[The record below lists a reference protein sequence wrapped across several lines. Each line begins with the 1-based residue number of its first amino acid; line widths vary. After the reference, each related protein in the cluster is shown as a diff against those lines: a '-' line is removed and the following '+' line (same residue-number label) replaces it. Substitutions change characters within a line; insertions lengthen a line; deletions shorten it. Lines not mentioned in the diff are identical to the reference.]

1 MDMSVSVMV
10 SSSPPK
16 LIVRSLPTRADRAAS
31 TMTANGSPGSMPGVG
46 RPRDWA
52 AARTRLKGHHSAMVP
67 HPGSRSWPAWMRS
80 PR

>member
-1 MDMSVSVMV
+1 MSVSVMV
-10 SSSPPK
+10 RSSPPK
-16 LIVRSLPTRADRAAS
+16 LMMRFLPTRKARAAS
-31 TMTANGSPGSMPGVG
+31 TSTENGSPGKMPGVG

-52 AARTRLKGHHSAMVP
+52 AARTRLKGHHSAIAA